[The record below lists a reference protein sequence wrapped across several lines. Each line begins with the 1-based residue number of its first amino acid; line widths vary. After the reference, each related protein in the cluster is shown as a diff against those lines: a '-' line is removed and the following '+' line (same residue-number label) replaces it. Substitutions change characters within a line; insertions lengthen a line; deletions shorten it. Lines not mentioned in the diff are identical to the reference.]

1 MSNKI
6 LVTDS
11 LFIFDEHVNKLQD
24 AGYEVERLNKPQATE
39 EELCQAVKGKVGYV
53 LGGIEKIT
61 DKVIESAD
69 ELKAIVFTGADWQ
82 GFIPGWK
89 LATERGIKITNA
101 PGANAFAVAEFAL
114 AVALSMQR
122 NLFELSRT
130 GEKTFQTTGSFKD
143 ITIGVIGAGKIGI
156 KIINFVKAFEP
167 ARVVYYSRSQKEVG
181 ANFVE
186 LDELVKVSDIIFAAV
201 PKSAGKLLGK
211 EQFVSM
217 KPGALIVSI
226 SETLDYDAALPYLK
240 EGKIRAAIDWP
251 SPGNEFN
258 ELPLDVWFNTNDHTA
273 YNTYEANKAGSD
285 MAIESLLNILNTGD
299 DELVVN
305 RDINRLTP

>member
-11 LFIFDEHVNKLQD
+11 LFIFDEHVMKLQD
-24 AGYEVERLNKPQATE
+24 AGYEVERLDKPQASE
-39 EELCQAVKGKVGYV
+39 EELCQAVKGKVGYI

-89 LATERGIKITNA
+89 LATEKGIKITNS

-122 NLFELSRT
+122 NLFELGRT
-130 GEKTFQTTGSFKD
+130 GDKTFQTTGSFKGS
-143 ITIGVIGAGKIGI
+143 TIGVIGAGKIGSRI
-156 KIINFVKAFEP
+156 VNLVKAFEP
-167 ARVVYYSRSQKEVG
+167 ARVVYYNRTQKEVG
-181 ANFVE
+181 ADFVE
-186 LDELVKVSDIIFAAV
+186 LEELVKTSDIIFAAV

-211 EQFVSM
+211 EQFENM
-217 KPGALIVSI
+217 NTGTLIVSI
-226 SETLDYDAALPYLK
+226 SETLDYDAALPYLQ

-251 SPGNEFN
+251 SPGSEFDK
-258 ELPLDVWFNTNDHTA
+258 LPTSVWFNTNDHTA
-273 YNTYEANKAGSD
+273 YNTYEANKTGSD
-285 MAIESLLNILNTGD
+285 MAIDSLLNILNTGSD
-299 DELVVN
+299 KYIVN
-305 RDINRLTP
+305 T